1 MCQIYRAVHVH
12 VHTSIHDRYRSWPN
26 GSESEEQVGQ
36 LNTMKFK
43 GIC

>member
-12 VHTSIHDRYRSWPN
+12 IRIHDRYRLLPN
-26 GSESEEQVGQ
+26 SSESEEQVGQ

-43 GIC
+43 GKC